1 MNVTITSTAL
11 NGSGKLTVKGTSDV
25 HVTKVTLTRD
35 GQSYGP
41 PPNPAITQGD
51 DGGPFTI
58 TYSSLP
64 SGSTYSVTVY
74 GETGRYSTEP
84 VPFPS

>member
-25 HVTKVTLTRD
+25 HVTKVTLTKD
-35 GQSYGP
+35 GQIFGP

-64 SGSTYSVTVY
+64 NGSKYTVMVTA
-74 GETGRYSTEP
+74 ETGRAETEP